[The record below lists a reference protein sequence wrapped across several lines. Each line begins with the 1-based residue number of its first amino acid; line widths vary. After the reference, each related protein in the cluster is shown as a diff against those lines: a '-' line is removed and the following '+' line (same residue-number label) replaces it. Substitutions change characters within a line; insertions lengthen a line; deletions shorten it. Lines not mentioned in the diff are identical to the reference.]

1 MYRLFY
7 FIGGGNMG
15 TPVQDVYTKFLG
27 MIEDEEWLLVD
38 EGVIEDLLLDYLEN
52 ATVEFHQCKKDLT
65 IDYDSMCF
73 VEELG
78 LNEILILAW
87 GMMIHYLQP
96 KIKREENLRQFV
108 SDKDFNKLSNANM
121 LNRLMMLEKET
132 RKQLEVYQNKY
143 KFKDCTGWN

>member
-1 MYRLFY
+1 MHYLFY

-15 TPVQDVYTKFLG
+15 TPVQDVYMKFLG

-38 EGVIEDLLLDYLEN
+38 EEVIEDLMLNYLEN

-65 IDYDSMCF
+65 IDYETMCF

-87 GMMIHYLQP
+87 GMLVHYLQP

-121 LNRLMMLEKET
+121 LNRLMTLEKDT
-132 RKQLEVYQNKY
+132 RKQLEIYQNKY

>member
-1 MYRLFY
+1 MRYLFY

-15 TPVQDVYTKFLG
+15 TPVQDVYIKFLG

-38 EGVIEDLLLDYLEN
+38 EEVIEDLLLNYLEN

-65 IDYDSMCF
+65 IDYETMCF

-87 GMMIHYLQP
+87 GMLVHYLQP

-121 LNRLMMLEKET
+121 LNRLMTLEKDT
-132 RKQLEVYQNKY
+132 RKQLEIYQNKY
-143 KFKDCTGWN
+143 KFKECTGWN

>member
-1 MYRLFY
+1 MHYLFY

-15 TPVQDVYTKFLG
+15 TPVQDVYKKFLG

-78 LNEILILAW
+78 MNEVMILAW
-87 GMMIHYLQP
+87 GMVIHYLQP

-121 LNRLMMLEKET
+121 LMRLMGLEEKA
-132 RKQLEVYQNKY
+132 RKQLDTYQSRY
-143 KFKDCTGWN
+143 RFKEFTGWN

>member
-1 MYRLFY
+1 
-7 FIGGGNMG
+7 MG
-15 TPVQDVYTKFLG
+15 TPVQDVYVKFLG
-27 MIEDEEWLLVD
+27 MIEDEELLLVD
-38 EGVIEDLLLDYLEN
+38 EDVVEDLMLNYLEN

-65 IDYDSMCF
+65 IDYDAMCF

-121 LNRLMMLEKET
+121 LNRLMTLEKDT
-132 RKQLEVYQNKY
+132 RKQLEIYQNKY
-143 KFKDCTGWN
+143 KFKECTGWN

>member
-1 MYRLFY
+1 
-7 FIGGGNMG
+7 MG
-15 TPVQDVYTKFLG
+15 TPIQEIYRKFLG

-38 EGVIEDLLLDYLEN
+38 DDVIEDLMLNYLEN
-52 ATVEFHQCKKDLT
+52 ATVKFHQCKKDLT

-78 LNEILILAW
+78 MNEVMILAW
-87 GMMIHYLQP
+87 GMVIHYLQP

-121 LNRLMMLEKET
+121 LLRLMGLEEKA
-132 RKQLEVYQNKY
+132 RKQIDTYHSRYRFIE
-143 KFKDCTGWN
+143 FTGWN

>member
-1 MYRLFY
+1 MHYLFY

-15 TPVQDVYTKFLG
+15 TPVQDVYIKFLG

-38 EGVIEDLLLDYLEN
+38 EEVIEDLLLNYLEN

-65 IDYDSMCF
+65 IDYETMCF

-87 GMMIHYLQP
+87 GMLVHYLQP

-108 SDKDFNKLSNANM
+108 SDKDFKTRLNASPN
-121 LNRLMMLEKET
+121 
-132 RKQLEVYQNKY
+132 
-143 KFKDCTGWN
+143 CPG